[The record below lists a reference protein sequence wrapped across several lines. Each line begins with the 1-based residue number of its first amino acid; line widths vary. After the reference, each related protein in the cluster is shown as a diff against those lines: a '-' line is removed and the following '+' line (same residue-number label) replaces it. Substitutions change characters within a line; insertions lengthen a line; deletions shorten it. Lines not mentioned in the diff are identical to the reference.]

1 MNNEKIFDIPPQ
13 RYKGV
18 IFDCDGVL
26 VDSEALSCGAW
37 NILFEKE
44 YHIDIGT
51 DYSHILGK
59 TTKEVVESFFKLHSL
74 EYTPDILPK
83 IAAMKEKIYQESAR
97 GKLKP
102 TPGVKEFITK
112 LIQHNVPI
120 IVASSGILD
129 KIKFNLREAGL
140 SEYFTHIISADDI
153 KNGKPHPEIFL
164 LAAERLKIPIKECI
178 VIEDSVTGVAAGKA
192 SGAFT
197 VAITTTFPPEK
208 LLQADLVIKKFEEIP
223 MNLLIG

>member
-1 MNNEKIFDIPPQ
+1 LINEKILRTHPQ

-37 NILFEKE
+37 NILFERE
-44 YHIDIGT
+44 YNIDIGT

-83 IAAMKEKIYQESAR
+83 IAAMKERIYQESAH

-112 LIQHNVPI
+112 LIQHNIPI
-120 IVASSGILD
+120 IVASSGILA
-129 KIKFNLREAGL
+129 KIQFNLKETGL
-140 SEYFTHIISADDI
+140 SDYFSQIISADGI

-164 LAAERLKIPIKECI
+164 LAAERLKIPINECI
-178 VIEDSVTGVAAGKA
+178 VIEDSVTGVSAGKA

-197 VAITTTFPPEK
+197 VAITTSFPAKK
-208 LLQADLVIKKFEEIP
+208 LNQADLVVKKFEEIP
-223 MNLLIG
+223 LDLLFR